1 MRIPLAPHSLTTGET
16 ILLANPHQTAHLA
29 LYTITNHDHLNG
41 TLTAQLLYT
50 NHITHAPQ
58 SINATLRGGTITTH
72 PQTLNTTTPTP
83 IDLNTKTTTNHTHT
97 DTTPLTYTHNTHT
110 LTTNHTTHHLPGGA
124 QLVTNPNG
132 DTRLY
137 LTDQLHHDITTHAPN
152 TINNYTETTFFLP
165 HWATTPVP
173 TPVADALAD
182 LYAHPAYDQLTRKQ
196 IQRPAWEDDL
206 DAATLTRRYWATIK
220 PDTWEGEPWHH
231 TPAEHVHDTIDYLEE
246 IKDLATS
253 TEPETDYSTPLP
265 AETATQIAQHI
276 EKLIRTLE
284 NSKYYTDEEYN

>member
-16 ILLANPHQTAHLA
+16 LLLTNPHTDTLA

-41 TLTAQLLYT
+41 TFTAQLLCT
-50 NHITHAPQ
+50 NHITHTPET
-58 SINATLRGGTITTH
+58 INGTLHGGTIKTH

-83 IDLNTKTTTNHTHT
+83 IDLNPKTGATVSSTE
-97 DTTPLTYTHNTHT
+97 TTPLTYTHNTHT
-110 LTTNHTTHHLPGGA
+110 LTTWHVTHHLPGGA

-132 DTRLY
+132 DTRLH
-137 LTDQLHHDITTHAPN
+137 LTNHLHNDITTHSPN
-152 TINNYTETTFFLP
+152 TINSYTETTFFLP
-165 HWATTPVP
+165 HWATVPVP

-246 IKDLATS
+246 IKDLAIS
-253 TEPETDYSTPLP
+253 TDPETEYSTPLP
-265 AETATQIAQHI
+265 AETASQLAQHI
-276 EKLIRTLE
+276 DKLISTLE
-284 NSKYYTDEEYN
+284 NTKYYADEDYS

>member
-16 ILLANPHQTAHLA
+16 LLLTNPHTDTLA
-29 LYTITNHDHLNG
+29 LYTITSHDHLTG
-41 TLTAQLLYT
+41 TFTAQLLYT
-50 NHITHAPQ
+50 NHITHAPET
-58 SINATLRGGTITTH
+58 INGTLRGGTIKTY
-72 PQTLNTTTPTP
+72 PQTLNTPTP
-83 IDLNTKTTTNHTHT
+83 IPIDINPKTRHETSTTE
-97 DTTPLTYTHNTHT
+97 TTPLTYTHNTNT
-110 LTTNHTTHHLPGGA
+110 LTPWHTTHHLPGGA

-132 DTRLY
+132 DTRLH
-137 LTDQLHHDITTHAPN
+137 LTNHLHHDITTHSPQ

-173 TPVADALAD
+173 TPIADALAD

-206 DAATLTRRYWATIK
+206 DTNTLTRRYWKTIE
-220 PDTWEGEPWHH
+220 PDTLEGEPWHH

-246 IKDLATS
+246 VKDLAIS

-265 AETATQIAQHI
+265 AETATQITQHI
-276 EKLIRTLE
+276 DKLINTLE
-284 NSKYYTDEEYN
+284 NTKYYTDEEYR

>member
-1 MRIPLAPHSLTTGET
+1 MRIPLAPHTLTPGEA
-16 ILLANPHQTAHLA
+16 LLLTNPHTDTLA
-29 LYTITNHDHLNG
+29 LYTITNHDHLPG

-50 NHITHAPQ
+50 NHITHAPET
-58 SINATLRGGTITTH
+58 IKATLHGGTIKTH
-72 PQTLNTTTPTP
+72 PQTLNTTKPTP
-83 IDLNTKTTTNHTHT
+83 IDLNPKTGATVSSTE
-97 DTTPLTYTHNTHT
+97 TTPITYTHNT
-110 LTTNHTTHHLPGGA
+110 LTTWHVTHHLPGGA

-132 DTRLY
+132 DTRLH
-137 LTDQLHHDITTHAPN
+137 LTNHLHNDITTHSPN
-152 TINNYTETTFFLP
+152 TINSYTETTFFLP
-165 HWATTPVP
+165 HWATVPVP

-246 IKDLATS
+246 IKDLAIS
-253 TEPETDYSTPLP
+253 TEPETEYSTPLP
-265 AETATQIAQHI
+265 AETASQLAQHI
-276 EKLIRTLE
+276 DKLISTLE
-284 NSKYYTDEEYN
+284 NTKYYADEDYS